1 MSDVIQR
8 LRQARP
14 EAAGPRDEVV
24 ESARAALVA
33 EMTRE
38 RPPRRWGRR
47 RVLGLAAPA
56 LAAALAAVVLGVTLT
71 GKSDDPAHAAALVR
85 VAEAAPRLLPDEA
98 GWRMTGVGGLS
109 LEYGELSLTNGEQTL
124 DLHWLPREQ
133 YEAAVAR
140 GVAEL
145 DDLGTMPIPVADAE
159 ARLFRVPST
168 SEYVAVWVRGHYMV
182 EAQASPTDEKAFG
195 ALLASLHEVG
205 VDRWLEAIPWHMRR
219 LRSTAEAAEVSR
231 SAPSALAE
239 MSVFSRPQSEADIL
253 PKRLHYRL
261 RDERPCPRLGRPDGF
276 CLGKPVP
283 DESRLLLS
291 GLGAG
296 EAKLY
301 AWPTSEGWV
310 CWAWD
315 AGAGSCA
322 PDFAHG
328 RVRASMMGIDPDE
341 LGVGVPGVLVGV
353 VPDDVVAVNVIVD
366 GVEYPA
372 ILGGNGFFY
381 ELPTAKCSSRSFD
394 SIWLTFRD
402 GSRDGRRLTMGNH
415 IPPGTAPLSPTC
427 P

>member
-1 MSDVIQR
+1 MTDEMEL
-8 LRQARP
+8 LRDARP
-14 EAAGPRDEVV
+14 DAEGPSSEVTEASRAMVMAEPGQGRARPRW
-24 ESARAALVA
+24 S
-33 EMTRE
+33 
-38 RPPRRWGRR
+38 RR
-47 RVLGLAAPA
+47 RVLGVAAPA
-56 LAAALAAVVLGVTLT
+56 LAAAVLAVVLGVTLT
-71 GKSDDPAHAAALVR
+71 GKSDEPAHAAALVR
-85 VAEAAPRLLPDEA
+85 VAQAAPRLLPDEA
-98 GWRMTGVGGLS
+98 GWRMAGVGGLS
-109 LEYGELSLTNGEQTL
+109 LEYGEISLTNGEQTL

-140 GVAEL
+140 GAAEL
-145 DDLGTMPIPVADAE
+145 DDLGTMPLPVADAD
-159 ARLFRVPST
+159 ARLFRVPGT
-168 SEYVAVWVRGHYMV
+168 SDYVAVWVRGHYMV
-182 EAQASPTDEKAFG
+182 EAQASATHKDAFG
-195 ALLASLHEVG
+195 AMLASLHEVG
-205 VDRWLEAIPWHMRR
+205 VDHWLEAIPWHMRR
-219 LRSTAEAAEVSR
+219 LHSTAEAAELSR

-239 MSVFSRPQSEADIL
+239 MRVFSRPQSEADIL

-261 RDERPCPRLGRPDGF
+261 QDERPCPRLGRPDGF

-296 EAKLY
+296 AAKLY

-341 LGVGVPGVLVGV
+341 LGVGVPGVIVGI
-353 VPDDVVAVNVIVD
+353 VPDDVVAVHVVVD

-381 ELPTAKCSSRSFD
+381 ELPTPKCSPKSFD
-394 SIWLTFRD
+394 SVWLTFRD
-402 GSRDGRRLTMGNH
+402 GHREGKRLTLGGPVYPGD
-415 IPPGTAPLSPTC
+415 PPPPRC